1 MIPIKSKLT
10 QQQMQSL
17 RNNGMPPD
25 EIAQIAGV
33 TKQNVYARTRPPE
46 EVKRTAEKADALQL
60 GDTKAMQNTDDVV
73 KDIVQKKKKH
83 VTNNPYTIENGGAS
97 SGEITDILNSVLR
110 WQKMKPVK
118 TDDECAER
126 LNEFFEVLAK
136 AGELPSVEKMALA
149 LGVTRAS
156 LWNWEN
162 GIKCSAVRT
171 EMIKRAKEILAA
183 MDAELVS
190 RNKIPQVTYIFRAK
204 NFFGMKDQT
213 DVVVTPNNP
222 IGAEIPEEE
231 LRKRI
236 EGDVVVDQ
244 DYLDAEFTE

>member
-60 GDTKAMQNTDDVV
+60 ADVKAPQNTDDVV
-73 KDIVQKKKKH
+73 KDIVQKKKRVSH
-83 VTNNPYTIENGGAS
+83 SPYTIETSSAS

-110 WQKMKPVK
+110 WQKATPVR
-118 TDDECAER
+118 TDEECATR
-126 LNEFFEVLAK
+126 LELFFNSLAET
-136 AGELPSVEKMALA
+136 GELPTVEKMALA
-149 LGVTRAS
+149 LGVTRMS

-162 GIKCSAVRT
+162 GVKCSAART
-171 EMIKRAKEILAA
+171 EMIRRAKEILAA

-244 DYLDAEFTE
+244 DYLDAEFSE

>member
-1 MIPIKSKLT
+1 
-10 QQQMQSL
+10 MQSL

-60 GDTKAMQNTDDVV
+60 GDTKALQNTDDVV
-73 KDIVQKKKKH
+73 KDIVQKKKRGDSLIR
-83 VTNNPYTIENGGAS
+83 PSTIDNGTAS
-97 SGEITDILNSVLR
+97 QSEIGDMLNSVLR
-110 WQKMKPVK
+110 WYKMPKVQS
-118 TDDECAER
+118 DEECAER
-126 LNEFFEVLAK
+126 LELFFDSITQS
-136 AGELPSVEKMALA
+136 GELPSVEKMALA

-156 LWNWEN
+156 IWNWEN

-244 DYLDAEFTE
+244 DYLDAEFSE

>member
-60 GDTKAMQNTDDVV
+60 ADVKTPQNTDDVV
-73 KDIVQKKKKH
+73 KDIVQKKKRVNH
-83 VTNNPYTIENGGAS
+83 SPYTIETGGAS

-110 WQKMKPVK
+110 WQKKEPVK
-118 TDDECAER
+118 SDEECAER
-126 LNEFFEVLAK
+126 LNEFFSVLAQT
-136 AGELPSVEKMALA
+136 GELPTVEKMALA

-213 DVVVTPNNP
+213 DVVVTPNSP
-222 IGAEIPEEE
+222 LGEARSADDIAAQYAELPDE
-231 LRKRI
+231 
-236 EGDVVVDQ
+236 
-244 DYLDAEFTE
+244 